1 MRNKYESIFNNLTDS
16 KFEDILNQCG
26 FDFKKVDGEGGLF
39 IDGERVYSYEL
50 KEEYATLESIVKN
63 IEEKLYTKMNSLG
76 NPKDINYFNDFEV
89 LESLL
94 VA

>member
-26 FDFKKVDGEGGLF
+26 FNFKKIDGEGGLF
-39 IDGERVYSYEL
+39 IDGKRVYSHEL
-50 KEEYATLESIVKN
+50 KEEYATLESIVRN
-63 IEEKLYTKMNSLG
+63 LEEKLYTKMNSFS

-89 LESLL
+89 LENLL

>member
-26 FDFKKVDGEGGLF
+26 FNFKKVDGEGGLF
-39 IDGERVYSYEL
+39 ISGKRVYSYEL

-63 IEEKLYTKMNSLG
+63 LEEKLYTKMNSLG

-89 LESLL
+89 LENLL